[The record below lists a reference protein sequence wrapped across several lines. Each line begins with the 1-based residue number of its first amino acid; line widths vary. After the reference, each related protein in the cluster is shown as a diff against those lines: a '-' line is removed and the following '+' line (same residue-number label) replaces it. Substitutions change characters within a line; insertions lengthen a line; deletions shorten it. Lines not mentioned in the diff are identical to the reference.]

1 MDSLVEEAGKII
13 LGYGMPGVI
22 IIGLLY
28 DRWRIL
34 SDLKAFTEARILE
47 GKETSKALSE
57 NTVALTAVA
66 ASQAAAA
73 EASRDLAN
81 AIEAMDKTLDRL
93 DRARAGA

>member
-1 MDSLVEEAGKII
+1 MENLIEEAGKIV

-22 IIGLLY
+22 ILWLLW
-28 DRWRIL
+28 DRKRIL
-34 SDLKAFTEARILE
+34 EDLKAFTEARIVE
-47 GKETSKALSE
+47 GRETTKALTE
-57 NTVALTAVA
+57 NTAALTAIA

-81 AIEAMDKTLDRL
+81 TIEAMDKTLERL